1 MYRTPKMLRCLRLW
15 KRTPTRMGFEPT
27 RAEHNGLAVHRLN
40 HSATS
45 SCSTLSMPLRFSSSV
60 SNLRLK
66 MVDSQYYLPN
76 DIGVSALDC
85 TEAFRLLSNK
95 EKMYSHY
102 LSRAA
107 WYGGLAVLL
116 QTSPESAKIFVLLQK
131 IFRKQTPAQL
141 EQVATAAGL
150 SPEEYQAFLV
160 YAAGLY
166 ANMGNYK
173 SFGDTKFIPN
183 LPKDKL
189 KALVKASQAFQDQP
203 AEMEALW
210 DSCSCLLFSLEDRQ
224 KQLGLGD
231 KGITTYFSGNC
242 SLEDAELAQKFLDSK
257 KLSAYNTRLFKR
269 EKEGKACYEVRLASA
284 VQKDCAMEGE
294 CETNCGSFN
303 FEDKEFTVK
312 RGDYAPLME
321 KVSFYLQKAQAYAAN
336 ENQRKMLE
344 EYARSFTLGS
354 VDAHKEGSRYWI
366 KDKGPIVESYIG
378 FIESYRDPF
387 GSRGEFEGFIAVV
400 NKAMSERFAKLVSSA
415 EVLLPELPWPKE
427 FEKDTFLKPDFT
439 SLDVLTFAGSGI
451 PAGINIPNYDDIR
464 QSEGFKNVS
473 LGNVL
478 SVAYAT
484 QKEKLT
490 FLQEEDKDLFIK
502 WKGPSFEVQVGL
514 HELLG
519 HGSGKLFVQD
529 DEGKFNFDKS
539 KVTNPETGE
548 PVTSWYHGSETW
560 DSKFSTIASSY
571 EECRAEC
578 VGLYLCLIKKV
589 LSIFGNE
596 GQDAEDVVYINWLS
610 MVRAGLLG
618 LEFYTPESKSWRQ
631 AHMQARFVILRVLL
645 EAGEGLVGLEELTG
659 PDGKPDAQITLDRSK
674 IHTVGKDAIHRFLC
688 KLQVLKATADVEGGR
703 ALYDGYSTVSEGGPH
718 NFMRLRETVL
728 LRKEARKMF
737 VQANTNINGDSV
749 ELKEYEGSAAGLIC
763 SFTERFQDDAEKL
776 EADLLDLCKK
786 DFPCW
791 C

>member
-1 MYRTPKMLRCLRLW
+1 
-15 KRTPTRMGFEPT
+15 
-27 RAEHNGLAVHRLN
+27 
-40 HSATS
+40 
-45 SCSTLSMPLRFSSSV
+45 
-60 SNLRLK
+60 

-76 DIGVSALDC
+76 DIGISALDC
-85 TEAFRLLSNK
+85 REAFRLLSPQ
-95 EKMYSHY
+95 EKMYAHY

-107 WYGGLAVLL
+107 WYGGLVVLL
-116 QTSPESAKIFVLLQK
+116 QTSPESANIFVLLQR
-131 IFRKQTPAQL
+131 IFRKQTPDQL
-141 EQVATAAGL
+141 EQVAKAAGL
-150 SPEEYQAFLV
+150 SSEDYQAFLV
-160 YAAGLY
+160 YAAGVY

-189 KALVKASQAFQDQP
+189 EALVRASQAFQENP
-203 AEMEALW
+203 TEMEALW
-210 DSCSCLLFSLEDRQ
+210 GSSSCLIYSLEDRQ

-231 KGITTYFSGNC
+231 KGITSYFSGNC
-242 SLEDAELAQKFLDSK
+242 SLEDAELAQRFLDSR

-269 EKEGKACYEVRLASA
+269 ENGGKSCYEVRLASA
-284 VQKDCAMEGE
+284 VQKDCAVDGE
-294 CETNCGSFN
+294 AGSSCGSFT
-303 FEDKEFTVK
+303 FEDKEFIVK
-312 RGDYAPLME
+312 RGDYSPLME
-321 KVSFYLQKAQAYAAN
+321 KVCHYLQEAQAYAAN
-336 ENQRKMLE
+336 ENQKKMLE
-344 EYARSFTLGS
+344 EYRRSFEFGS
-354 VDAHKEGSRYWI
+354 IEAHKEGSRFWI

-387 GSRGEFEGFIAVV
+387 GSRGEFEGFVAVV

-415 EVLLPELPWPKE
+415 EVLLPELPWPQQ

-478 SVAYAT
+478 AVAYAT

-490 FLQEEDKDLFIK
+490 FLDEKDKDLFIK
-502 WKGPSFEVQVGL
+502 WKGLSFEVQVGL

-529 DEGKFNFDKS
+529 DRGKFNFDQS
-539 KVTNPETGE
+539 NVVNPETGE
-548 PVTSWYHGSETW
+548 KVSSWYRGSETW

-578 VGLYLCLIKKV
+578 VGLYLCLNKQV
-589 LSIFGNE
+589 LSIFGHE
-596 GQDAEDVVYINWLS
+596 AQEAEDAVYINWLS

-645 EAGEGLVGLEELTG
+645 EAGEGLVGLEEVEG
-659 PDGKPDAQITLDRSK
+659 QDGKPDARITLDRSK
-674 IHTVGKDAIHRFLC
+674 ISTVGKDAIHRFLC
-688 KLQVLKATADVEGGR
+688 KLQVFKSTADVEGGR
-703 ALYDGYSTVSEGGPH
+703 ALYEGYSAVSDTGAH
-718 NFMRLRETVL
+718 NFLRLRETVL

-737 VQANTNINGDSV
+737 VQANTRIGGNKLEFGDRHMNQIGGENV
-749 ELKEYEGSAAGLIC
+749 ELVEYESNAAGLIR
-763 SFTERFQDDAEKL
+763 SFTERFQDDAEQL
-776 EADLLDLCKK
+776 EDVLLDLNKADACY
-786 DFPCW
+786 W

>member
-1 MYRTPKMLRCLRLW
+1 MKAKP
-15 KRTPTRMGFEPT
+15 G
-27 RAEHNGLAVHRLN
+27 AN
-40 HSATS
+40 
-45 SCSTLSMPLRFSSSV
+45 
-60 SNLRLK
+60 SN

-76 DIGVSALDC
+76 EIGVAALDC
-85 TEAFRLLSNK
+85 TEAFRLLSPQ
-95 EKMYSHY
+95 EKMYAHY

-116 QTSPESAKIFVLLQK
+116 QTSPESANIFVLLQK
-131 IFRKQTPAQL
+131 IFRKQTPEQL
-141 EQVATAAGL
+141 EQVATSTGL
-150 SPEEYQAFLV
+150 SSEEYQVHYLFWKCLSHTNAHV
-160 YAAGLY
+160 TKRRS
-166 ANMGNYK
+166 K
-173 SFGDTKFIPN
+173 SFIFSDILGIFGVCSCR
-183 LPKDKL
+183 LHFR
-189 KALVKASQAFQDQP
+189 AFQDEP
-203 AEMEALW
+203 TEMEALW
-210 DSCSCLLFSLEDRQ
+210 DSCSCLLYSLEDRQ
-224 KQLGLGD
+224 KQLGLGK

-269 EKEGKACYEVRLASA
+269 DKEGKACYEVRLASA
-284 VQKDCAMEGE
+284 VQKGQNYLVITNKFIFTFEG
-294 CETNCGSFN
+294 
-303 FEDKEFTVK
+303 KEFTLK

-321 KVSFYLQKAQAYAAN
+321 KVSHYLQQAQAYAAN

-344 EYARSFTLGS
+344 EYSRSFTFGS

-387 GSRGEFEGFIAVV
+387 GSRGEFEGFVAVV

-415 EVLLPELPWPKE
+415 EVLLPELPWPRE

-478 SVAYAT
+478 AVAYAT

-490 FLQEEDKDLFIK
+490 FLEEEDKDLFIK

-529 DEGKFNFDKS
+529 DAGKFNFDQS

-548 PVTSWYHGSETW
+548 LVSSWYKGSETW

-578 VGLYLCLIKKV
+578 VGLYLCLNKEV
-589 LSIFGNE
+589 LSIFGHE
-596 GQDAEDVVYINWLS
+596 GQDAEDVVYVNWLS

-645 EAGEGLVGLEELTG
+645 EAGEGLVGLEEVTG
-659 PDGKPDAQITLDRSK
+659 EDGKADARITLDRSK
-674 IHTVGKDAIHRFLC
+674 IHTVGKSAIHRFLC

-703 ALYDGYSTVSEGGPH
+703 ALYDCYSTVDDSGAH
-718 NFMRLRETVL
+718 NFIRLRETVL
-728 LRKEARKMF
+728 LRKDARKMF
-737 VQANTNINGDSV
+737 VQANTRVSGDGV
-749 ELKEYEGSAAGLIC
+749 ELVEYEGSAAGLIR
-763 SFTERFQDDAEKL
+763 SFTERFQDDAEQL
-776 EADLLDLCKK
+776 EADLLKLCKR
-786 DFPCW
+786 DAPCF

>member
-1 MYRTPKMLRCLRLW
+1 
-15 KRTPTRMGFEPT
+15 
-27 RAEHNGLAVHRLN
+27 
-40 HSATS
+40 
-45 SCSTLSMPLRFSSSV
+45 
-60 SNLRLK
+60 

-76 DIGVSALDC
+76 DIGISALDC
-85 TEAFRLLSNK
+85 GEAFRLLSPQ
-95 EKMYSHY
+95 EKLYAHY

-116 QTSPESAKIFVLLQK
+116 QTSPESANIFVMLQR

-141 EQVATAAGL
+141 EQAATAAGL
-150 SPEEYQAFLV
+150 SSAEYQAFLV

-183 LPKDKL
+183 LPKEKL
-189 KALVKASQAFQDQP
+189 QALVKASQAFQDQP

-210 DSCSCLLFSLEDRQ
+210 NSCSGPLYSLEDKQ

-242 SLEDAELAQKFLDSK
+242 CLEDAELAQKFLDSK

-269 EKEGKACYEVRLASA
+269 DNGGKACYEVRLASA
-284 VQKDCAMEGE
+284 VQKGQ
-294 CETNCGSFN
+294 S
-303 FEDKEFTVK
+303 
-312 RGDYAPLME
+312 GD
-321 KVSFYLQKAQAYAAN
+321 VSQAYAAN

-344 EYARSFTLGS
+344 EYRRSFTLGS
-354 VDAHKEGSRYWI
+354 IDAHKEGSRYWI

-387 GSRGEFEGFIAVV
+387 GSRGEFEGFVAVV

-415 EVLLPELPWPKE
+415 EVLLPELPWPRE

-478 SVAYAT
+478 AVAYAT

-490 FLQEEDKDLFIK
+490 FLKEEDKDLFIK

-529 DEGKFNFDKS
+529 DSGKFNFDQT
-539 KVTNPETGE
+539 KVINPETKE
-548 PVTSWYHGSETW
+548 PVSSWYRGSETW

-578 VGLYLCLIKKV
+578 VGLYLCLKKEV
-589 LSIFGNE
+589 LSIFGHE
-596 GQDAEDVVYINWLS
+596 GQEAEEVVYINWLS

-645 EAGEGLVGLEELTG
+645 EAGEGLVGLEEVTG
-659 PDGKPDAQITLDRSK
+659 QDGKPDARITLDRSK
-674 IHTVGKDAIHRFLC
+674 IHTVGKNAIQRFLC
-688 KLQVLKATADVEGGR
+688 KLQVFKSTADVEGGR
-703 ALYDGYSTVSEGGPH
+703 ALYEGYSTVSDSGAH
-718 NFMRLRETVL
+718 NFLRLRETVL

-737 VQANTNINGDSV
+737 VQANTRVNGDSV
-749 ELKEYEGSAAGLIC
+749 ELVEYEGSAAGLIR
-763 SFTERFQDDAEKL
+763 SFTERFPDDAEQL
-776 EADLLDLCKK
+776 EADLLELNKRDA
-786 DFPCW
+786 PCW

>member
-1 MYRTPKMLRCLRLW
+1 MWRRVRLW
-15 KRTPTRMGFEPT
+15 KMLPTRMGFEPT

-45 SCSTLSMPLRFSSSV
+45 SCARHRRRLSSLSSV
-60 SNLRLK
+60 LNLRLK

-85 TEAFRLLSNK
+85 GEAFRLLSPQ
-95 EKMYSHY
+95 EKMYAHY

-116 QTSPESAKIFVLLQK
+116 QTSPESADIFVLLQR
-131 IFRKQTPAQL
+131 IFRKQTPSQL
-141 EQVATAAGL
+141 AQVATAAGL
-150 SPEEYQAFLV
+150 SSEEYQAFLV

-189 KALVKASQAFQDQP
+189 KALVWASQAFQEQS

-210 DSCSCLLFSLEDRQ
+210 DSCSCLLYSLEDRQ

-242 SLEDAELAQKFLDSK
+242 CLEDAELAQKFLDSK
-257 KLSAYNTRLFKR
+257 KLSAYNTRLFK
-269 EKEGKACYEVRLASA
+269 KDNGGKACYEVRLASA
-284 VQKDCAMEGE
+284 VQKDCAVDGE
-294 CETNCGSFN
+294 CETCCGSFN

-321 KVSFYLQKAQAYAAN
+321 KVCHNLQQAQAYAAN
-336 ENQRKMLE
+336 ENQRKMIE
-344 EYARSFTLGS
+344 EYRRSFNLGS
-354 VDAHKEGSRYWI
+354 VEAHKEGSRYWI

-387 GSRGEFEGFIAVV
+387 GSRGEFEGFVAVV

-415 EVLLPELPWPKE
+415 EVLLPELPWPRE

-478 SVAYAT
+478 AVAYAT

-490 FLQEEDKDLFIK
+490 FLEEGDKDLFIK

-529 DEGKFNFDKS
+529 DKGKFNFDQS
-539 KVTNPETGE
+539 KVINPETGE
-548 PVTSWYHGSETW
+548 KVSSWYRGSETW

-578 VGLYLCLIKKV
+578 VGLYLCLNKPV
-589 LSIFGNE
+589 LSIFGHE
-596 GQDAEDVVYINWLS
+596 DQDAEDVVYINWLS

-645 EAGEGLVGLEELTG
+645 EAGEGLVGLEEVTG
-659 PDGKPDAQITLDRSK
+659 QDGKPDARITLDRSK
-674 IHTVGKDAIHRFLC
+674 IHTVGKNAIHRFLC
-688 KLQVLKATADVEGGR
+688 KLQVFKSTADVEGGR
-703 ALYDGYSTVSEGGPH
+703 ALYDGYSTVSDSGAH
-718 NFMRLRETVL
+718 NFLRLRETVL

-737 VQANTNINGDSV
+737 VQANTRVSGDSV
-749 ELKEYEGSAAGLIC
+749 ELVEYEGSAAGLIC
-763 SFTERFQDDAEKL
+763 SFTERFQDDAEKVEANLL
-776 EADLLDLCKK
+776 ELSKRDTQ
-786 DFPCW
+786 CW

>member
-1 MYRTPKMLRCLRLW
+1 MSILSYPKPGPGCL
-15 KRTPTRMGFEPT
+15 
-27 RAEHNGLAVHRLN
+27 N
-40 HSATS
+40 
-45 SCSTLSMPLRFSSSV
+45 
-60 SNLRLK
+60 

-85 TEAFRLLSNK
+85 REAFRLLSPR

-116 QTSPESAKIFVLLQK
+116 QTSPESANIFVLLQK
-131 IFRKQTPAQL
+131 IFRKQPAAEL
-141 EQVATAAGL
+141 VPVAIAAGL
-150 SPEEYQAFLV
+150 TSEEYQAFLV

-173 SFGDTKFIPN
+173 SFGDTKFVPN

-189 KALVKASQAFQDQP
+189 KALVFASQAFTEQP
-203 AEMEALW
+203 SEMEALW
-210 DSCSCLLFSLEDRQ
+210 DSCSSALFSLEDKQ
-224 KQLGLGD
+224 KQLGLGS

-242 SLEDAELAQKFLDSK
+242 GLEDAELAQKFLDSQVSCW
-257 KLSAYNTRLFKR
+257 LPFQAH
-269 EKEGKACYEVRLASA
+269 AAS
-284 VQKDCAMEGE
+284 
-294 CETNCGSFN
+294 
-303 FEDKEFTVK
+303 
-312 RGDYAPLME
+312 
-321 KVSFYLQKAQAYAAN
+321 
-336 ENQRKMLE
+336 ENQKKMLE
-344 EYARSFTLGS
+344 GYRRSFTFGS
-354 VDAHKEGSRYWI
+354 IDAHKEGSRFWI

-387 GSRGEFEGFIAVV
+387 GSRGEFEGFVAVV

-415 EVLLPELPWPKE
+415 EVLLPELPWPRD

-478 SVAYAT
+478 AVAYAT

-490 FLQEEDKDLFIK
+490 FLEEEDKDAYIK

-529 DEGKFNFDKS
+529 DQGKFNFDQN
-539 KVTNPETGE
+539 TLINPETGE
-548 PVTSWYHGSETW
+548 KVTSWYRGNETW
-560 DSKFSTIASSY
+560 DSRFSTIASSY

-578 VGLYLCLIKKV
+578 VGLYLCLNKLA
-589 LSIFGNE
+589 LSIFGHE
-596 GQDAEDVVYINWLS
+596 DQDAEDVVYINWLN

-618 LEFYTPESKSWRQ
+618 LEFYTSESSSWRQ

-645 EAGEGLVGLEELTG
+645 EAGEGLVRLEEVAG
-659 PDGKPDAQITLDRSK
+659 ADGRPDARITLDRTK
-674 IHTVGKDAIHRFLC
+674 IRTVGKTAIQRFLC
-688 KLQVLKATADVEGGR
+688 KLQVLKATADVAGGR
-703 ALYDGYSTVSEGGPH
+703 ALYDGYSAVTDSGSH
-718 NFMRLRETVL
+718 NFLRLRDTVL
-728 LRKEARKMF
+728 LRKEDRKMF
-737 VQANTNINGDSV
+737 VQANTRVQGEAV
-749 ELKEYEGSAAGLIC
+749 ELVEYEGSVAGLIC
-763 SFTERFQDDAEKL
+763 SFTERFQEDAEQL
-776 EADLLDLCKK
+776 ENSHILLKAFLWSHV
-786 DFPCW
+786 PATQ
-791 C
+791 

>member
-1 MYRTPKMLRCLRLW
+1 ACNRIQYLININLLMIISLL
-15 KRTPTRMGFEPT
+15 
-27 RAEHNGLAVHRLN
+27 
-40 HSATS
+40 
-45 SCSTLSMPLRFSSSV
+45 
-60 SNLRLK
+60 NLRLK

-85 TEAFRLLSNK
+85 GEAFRLLSPQ
-95 EKMYSHY
+95 EKMYAHY

-116 QTSPESAKIFVLLQK
+116 QTSPESANIFVLLQK

-150 SPEEYQAFLV
+150 SAEEYQAFLV

-183 LPKDKL
+183 LPKEKL
-189 KALVKASQAFQDQP
+189 EALMKASQAFQEQP

-210 DSCSCLLFSLEDRQ
+210 DSCSCPLFSLEDKQ

-242 SLEDAELAQKFLDSK
+242 CLEDAELAQKFLDSK

-269 EKEGKACYEVRLASA
+269 DNGGKACYEVRLASA
-284 VQKDCAMEGE
+284 VQKGQND
-294 CETNCGSFN
+294 SFTQ
-303 FEDKEFTVK
+303 EPSYDVK
-312 RGDYAPLME
+312 PYCTRDRFGMKNL
-321 KVSFYLQKAQAYAAN
+321 AYAAN

-344 EYARSFTLGS
+344 EYRRSFTFGS

-387 GSRGEFEGFIAVV
+387 GSRGEFEGFVAVV
-400 NKAMSERFAKLVSSA
+400 NKAMSERFAKLVGSA
-415 EVLLPELPWPKE
+415 EVLLPELPWPRE

-478 SVAYAT
+478 AVAYAT

-490 FLQEEDKDLFIK
+490 FLEEEDKDLFIK
-502 WKGPSFEVQVGL
+502 WKGPSFEVLFL
-514 HELLG
+514 HL
-519 HGSGKLFVQD
+519 
-529 DEGKFNFDKS
+529 
-539 KVTNPETGE
+539 
-548 PVTSWYHGSETW
+548 ETW

-578 VGLYLCLIKKV
+578 VGLYLCLKNQV
-589 LSIFGNE
+589 IFGHD
-596 GQDAEDVVYINWLS
+596 GQDAEDVVYVNWLS

-645 EAGEGLVGLEELTG
+645 EAGEGLVGLEEVTG
-659 PDGKPDAQITLDRSK
+659 QDGKPDARITLDRSK
-674 IHTVGKDAIHRFLC
+674 IHTVGKNAIHRFLC
-688 KLQVLKATADVEGGR
+688 KLQVLKSTADVEGGR
-703 ALYDGYSTVSEGGPH
+703 ALYDGYSTVSDSGAH
-718 NFMRLRETVL
+718 NFLRLRETVL

-737 VQANTNINGDSV
+737 VQANTRVSGDSV
-749 ELKEYEGSAAGLIC
+749 ELVEYEGSAAGLIQ
-763 SFTERFQDDAEKL
+763 SFTERFQDEAEQL
-776 EADLLDLCKK
+776 EADLLEMNRRDA
-786 DFPCW
+786 PCW
-791 C
+791 CQSC

>member
-1 MYRTPKMLRCLRLW
+1 
-15 KRTPTRMGFEPT
+15 
-27 RAEHNGLAVHRLN
+27 
-40 HSATS
+40 
-45 SCSTLSMPLRFSSSV
+45 
-60 SNLRLK
+60 

-76 DIGVSALDC
+76 DIGVSVLDC
-85 TEAFRLLSNK
+85 SEAFRLLSPQ
-95 EKMYSHY
+95 EKLYAHY

-116 QTSPESAKIFVLLQK
+116 QTSPESANIFVLLQR
-131 IFRKQTPAQL
+131 IFRKQSPAQL

-150 SPEEYQAFLV
+150 SSEEYQAFLV

-183 LPKDKL
+183 LPQEKL
-189 KALVKASQAFQDQP
+189 KAVVWASQAFQEDP
-203 AEMEALW
+203 TEIEALW
-210 DSCSCLLFSLEDRQ
+210 NSCSHLLYSLGDKE

-242 SLEDAELAQKFLDSK
+242 CLEDAELAQKFLDSQ
-257 KLSAYNTRLFKR
+257 KLSAYNTRLFKSDSG
-269 EKEGKACYEVRLASA
+269 GKACYEVRLASA
-284 VQKDCAMEGE
+284 VQKDCAAEGE
-294 CETNCGSFN
+294 DKSRCGRFS
-303 FEDKEFTVK
+303 FEDKEFTVT

-321 KVSFYLQKAQAYAAN
+321 NVCHYLNQAKAYAAN
-336 ENQRKMLE
+336 DNQEKMIE
-344 EYARSFTLGS
+344 EYKRSFTLGS

-387 GSRGEFEGFIAVV
+387 GSRGEFEGFVAIV

-478 SVAYAT
+478 TVAYT
-484 QKEKLT
+484 TKKEKLT
-490 FLQEEDKDLFIK
+490 FLEEEDKDLFIK
-502 WKGPSFEVQVGL
+502 WKDSSFEVQVGL

-519 HGSGKLFVQD
+519 HGSGKLFIKD
-529 DEGKFNFDKS
+529 DKGKFNFDQN
-539 KVTNPETGE
+539 KVVNPETGE
-548 PVTSWYHGSETW
+548 KVSSWYESSETW
-560 DSKFSTIASSY
+560 DSKFSTIASTY

-578 VGLYLCLIKKV
+578 VGLYLCLNNQV
-589 LSIFGNE
+589 LSVFGHD
-596 GQDAEDVVYINWLS
+596 GQEAEEVVYVNWLS

-618 LEFYTPESKSWRQ
+618 LEFYTPENKSWRQ

-645 EAGEGLVGLEELTG
+645 DAGEGLVTLKEVTG
-659 PDGKPDAQITLDRSK
+659 QDGKPDARITLNRSK
-674 IHTVGKDAIHRFLC
+674 IRTVGKNAIHKFLC
-688 KLQVLKATADVEGGR
+688 KLQVFKSTADVEGGR
-703 ALYDGYSTVSEGGPH
+703 ALYDEHSTVSDSGAH
-718 NFMRLRETVL
+718 NFLRLRETVL
-728 LRKEARKMF
+728 LRKEERKLF
-737 VQANTNINGDSV
+737 VQANTKVTGDSV
-749 ELKEYEGSAAGLIC
+749 ELVEYEGSAAGLIC
-763 SFTERFQDDAEKL
+763 SFTERFQDDAEQL
-776 EADLLDLCKK
+776 ENNLLQLSKK
-786 DFPCW
+786 DAPCW

>member
-1 MYRTPKMLRCLRLW
+1 
-15 KRTPTRMGFEPT
+15 
-27 RAEHNGLAVHRLN
+27 
-40 HSATS
+40 
-45 SCSTLSMPLRFSSSV
+45 
-60 SNLRLK
+60 

-76 DIGVSALDC
+76 DIGISALDC
-85 TEAFRLLSNK
+85 GEAFRLLSPQ
-95 EKMYSHY
+95 EKMYAHY
-102 LSRAA
+102 LSRAS

-116 QTSPESAKIFVLLQK
+116 QTSPESGNIFVLLQK

-141 EQVATAAGL
+141 EQVATAVGL
-150 SPEEYQAFLV
+150 SSEEYQAFLV

-210 DSCSCLLFSLEDRQ
+210 DSCSCLLYSLEDRQ

-242 SLEDAELAQKFLDSK
+242 CLEDAELAQRFLDSK
-257 KLSAYNTRLFKR
+257 KLAAYNTRLFKR
-269 EKEGKACYEVRLASA
+269 NNGGKDCYEVRLASA
-284 VQKDCAMEGE
+284 VQKDCAVEGE
-294 CETNCGSFN
+294 CESCCGTFN

-312 RGDYAPLME
+312 RGDYAPVME
-321 KVSFYLQKAQAYAAN
+321 KVCHYLQQAEAYAAN
-336 ENQRKMLE
+336 DNQKKMLE
-344 EYARSFTLGS
+344 EYRRSFTFGS
-354 VDAHKEGSRYWI
+354 VEAHKEGSRYWI

-387 GSRGEFEGFIAVV
+387 GSRGEFEGFVAVV

-415 EVLLPELPWPKE
+415 EVLLPELPWPRE

-451 PAGINIPNYDDIR
+451 PAGINIPNLLHSTTTIVCLCTDDDIR

-478 SVAYAT
+478 AVAYAT

-490 FLQEEDKDLFIK
+490 FLEEEDKDD
-502 WKGPSFEVQVGL
+502 Q
-514 HELLG
+514 
-519 HGSGKLFVQD
+519 
-529 DEGKFNFDKS
+529 GKFNFDQN
-539 KVTNPETGE
+539 KVINPETGE
-548 PVTSWYHGSETW
+548 LVSSWYRGSETW

-578 VGLYLCLIKKV
+578 VGLYLCLKKEV

-596 GQDAEDVVYINWLS
+596 GQDAEDVVYVNWLS

-645 EAGEGLVGLEELTG
+645 EAGDGLVGLEEVMG
-659 PDGKPDAQITLDRSK
+659 QDGKPDARITIDRSK
-674 IHTVGKDAIHRFLC
+674 IHTVGKNAIHRFLC

-703 ALYDGYSTVSEGGPH
+703 ALYDGYSTVSDSGTH
-718 NFMRLRETVL
+718 NFLRLRETVL

-737 VQANTNINGDSV
+737 VQANTRVNGDSV
-749 ELKEYEGSAAGLIC
+749 DLVEYEGSAAGLIR
-763 SFTERFQDDAEKL
+763 SFTERFQDDSEQL
-776 EADLLDLCKK
+776 EANILELSKMDAH
-786 DFPCW
+786 CW

>member
-1 MYRTPKMLRCLRLW
+1 MHPSLLCPL
-15 KRTPTRMGFEPT
+15 P
-27 RAEHNGLAVHRLN
+27 
-40 HSATS
+40 S
-45 SCSTLSMPLRFSSSV
+45 SFPSF
-60 SNLRLK
+60 

-76 DIGVSALDC
+76 DIGIAALDC
-85 TEAFRLLSNK
+85 CEAFRLLSPR
-95 EKMYSHY
+95 ERMYAHH

-116 QTSPESAKIFVLLQK
+116 QTSPESANIFVLLQR

-141 EQVATAAGL
+141 EQVATAVGL
-150 SPEEYQAFLV
+150 SSEEYLAFLV

-189 KALVKASQAFQDQP
+189 KALVWASQAFQDQP
-203 AEMEALW
+203 GEMEALW
-210 DSCSCLLFSLEDRQ
+210 NSCSCPLYSLEDRQ

-242 SLEDAELAQKFLDSK
+242 GLEDAELAQKFLDSQN
-257 KLSAYNTRLFKR
+257 LSAYNTRLFKR
-269 EKEGKACYEVRLASA
+269 ENGGKACYEVRLASA
-284 VQKDCAMEGE
+284 VQKGQSQRVPC
-294 CETNCGSFN
+294 CLFLTVQLSVVLSLK
-303 FEDKEFTVK
+303 KEFTVK

-321 KVSFYLQKAQAYAAN
+321 KVSYYVQQAQAHAAN
-336 ENQRKMLE
+336 DNQKKMLE
-344 EYARSFTLGS
+344 EYRRSFTFGS
-354 VDAHKEGSRYWI
+354 IEAHKEGSRYWI

-387 GSRGEFEGFIAVV
+387 GSRGEFEGFVAVV

-415 EVLLPELPWPKE
+415 EILLPELPWPRD
-427 FEKDTFLKPDFT
+427 FEKDIFLKPDFT

-478 SVAYAT
+478 AVAYAT
-484 QKEKLT
+484 QKDKLT
-490 FLQEEDKDLFIK
+490 FLEEEDKDVYIK

-529 DEGKFNFDKS
+529 DKGKFNFDQS
-539 KVTNPETGE
+539 KVINPETGE
-548 PVTSWYHGSETW
+548 QVSSWYRGSETW

-578 VGLYLCLIKKV
+578 VGLYLCLNQQV
-589 LSIFGNE
+589 LSIFGHE
-596 GQDAEDVVYINWLS
+596 GQDAEDVVYINWLN

-645 EAGEGLVGLEELTG
+645 EAGEGLVGLEEMTG
-659 PDGKPDAQITLDRSK
+659 QDGRPDARITLDRSK
-674 IHTVGKDAIHRFLC
+674 IHTVGKNAIHRFLC
-688 KLQVLKATADVEGGR
+688 KLQVFKSTADVEGGR
-703 ALYDGYSTVSEGGPH
+703 ALYDSYSAVSDGGSH
-718 NFMRLRETVL
+718 NFLRLRETVL

-737 VQANTNINGDSV
+737 VQANTRINGDSV
-749 ELKEYEGSAAGLIC
+749 ELVEYEGSAAGLIR
-763 SFTERFQDDAEKL
+763 SFIERFQEDAEQL
-776 EADLLDLCKK
+776 EADLLELNKRDA
-786 DFPCW
+786 PCW
-791 C
+791 CC

>member
-1 MYRTPKMLRCLRLW
+1 MKVFW
-15 KRTPTRMGFEPT
+15 IG
-27 RAEHNGLAVHRLN
+27 
-40 HSATS
+40 
-45 SCSTLSMPLRFSSSV
+45 
-60 SNLRLK
+60 

-76 DIGVSALDC
+76 DIGVSALHC
-85 TEAFRLLSNK
+85 GEAFHLLSPQ
-95 EKMYSHY
+95 EKMYAHY

-107 WYGGLAVLL
+107 WYGGLVVLL
-116 QTSPESAKIFVLLQK
+116 QTSPESADIFVLLQR

-150 SPEEYQAFLV
+150 SSEEYQAFLV

-189 KALVKASQAFQDQP
+189 KALVRASQAFQDQP

-210 DSCSCLLFSLEDRQ
+210 DSCSCLLYSLENKQ

-242 SLEDAELAQKFLDSK
+242 CLEDAELTQKFLDSK
-257 KLSAYNTRLFKR
+257 KLSAYNTRLFKKDSG
-269 EKEGKACYEVRLASA
+269 EKACYEVRLASA
-284 VQKDCAMEGE
+284 VQKGQNCS
-294 CETNCGSFN
+294 ET
-303 FEDKEFTVK
+303 
-312 RGDYAPLME
+312 
-321 KVSFYLQKAQAYAAN
+321 YAAN
-336 ENQRKMLE
+336 DNQRKMLE
-344 EYARSFTLGS
+344 EYRRSFTFGS

-387 GSRGEFEGFIAVV
+387 GSRGEFEGFVAVV
-400 NKAMSERFAKLVSSA
+400 NKAMSERFARLVSSA

-478 SVAYAT
+478 AVAYAT

-490 FLQEEDKDLFIK
+490 FLEEEDKDLFIK
-502 WKGPSFEVQVGL
+502 WKGPSFEVQ
-514 HELLG
+514 
-519 HGSGKLFVQD
+519 D
-529 DEGKFNFDKS
+529 DNGKFNFDQS
-539 KVTNPETGE
+539 KMMNPETGE
-548 PVTSWYHGSETW
+548 VVSSWYRGSETW
-560 DSKFSTIASSY
+560 DSKFTTIASSY

-578 VGLYLCLIKKV
+578 VGLYLCLNKQV
-589 LSIFGNE
+589 LSIFGHE
-596 GQDAEDVVYINWLS
+596 DKDAEDVVYINWLS

-645 EAGEGLVGLEELTG
+645 EAGEGLVGLKEVTG
-659 PDGKPDAQITLDRSK
+659 QDGKPDARITLDRSK
-674 IHTVGKDAIHRFLC
+674 IHTVGKNAIHRFLR
-688 KLQVLKATADVEGGR
+688 KLQVFKSTADVEGGR
-703 ALYDGYSTVSEGGPH
+703 ALYDNYSTVDNGGAH
-718 NFMRLRETVL
+718 DFLRLRETVL
-728 LRKEARKMF
+728 LRKEDRKMF
-737 VQANTNINGDSV
+737 VQANTRVSGDSV
-749 ELKEYEGSAAGLIC
+749 ELVEYEGSAAGLIQ
-763 SFTERFQDDAEKL
+763 SFTERFQDDAEQL
-776 EADLLDLCKK
+776 EADLLALRKRDA
-786 DFPCW
+786 PCW

>member
-1 MYRTPKMLRCLRLW
+1 
-15 KRTPTRMGFEPT
+15 
-27 RAEHNGLAVHRLN
+27 
-40 HSATS
+40 
-45 SCSTLSMPLRFSSSV
+45 
-60 SNLRLK
+60 

-76 DIGVSALDC
+76 DIGVSALHC
-85 TEAFRLLSNK
+85 GEAFHLLSPQ
-95 EKMYSHY
+95 EKMYAHY

-107 WYGGLAVLL
+107 WYGGLVVLL
-116 QTSPESAKIFVLLQK
+116 QTSPESADIFVLLQR

-150 SPEEYQAFLV
+150 SSEEYQAFLV

-189 KALVKASQAFQDQP
+189 KALVRASQAFQDQP

-210 DSCSCLLFSLEDRQ
+210 DSCSCLLYSLENKQ

-242 SLEDAELAQKFLDSK
+242 CLEDAELTQKFLDSK
-257 KLSAYNTRLFKR
+257 KLSAYNTRLFKKDSG
-269 EKEGKACYEVRLASA
+269 EKACYEVRLASA
-284 VQKDCAMEGE
+284 VQKVEGE
-294 CETNCGSFN
+294 CESCCGSFN

-312 RGDYAPLME
+312 RGDYGPLME
-321 KVSFYLQKAQAYAAN
+321 KVCSYLQQAQTYAAN
-336 ENQRKMLE
+336 DNQRKMLE
-344 EYARSFTLGS
+344 EYRRSFTFGS

-387 GSRGEFEGFIAVV
+387 GSRGEFEGFVAVV
-400 NKAMSERFAKLVSSA
+400 NKAMSERFARLVSSA

-478 SVAYAT
+478 AVAYAT

-490 FLQEEDKDLFIK
+490 FLEEEDKDLFIK

-529 DEGKFNFDKS
+529 DNGKFNFDQS
-539 KVTNPETGE
+539 KMMNPETGE
-548 PVTSWYHGSETW
+548 VVSSWYRGSETW
-560 DSKFSTIASSY
+560 DSKFTTIASSY

-578 VGLYLCLIKKV
+578 VGLYLCLNKQV
-589 LSIFGNE
+589 LSIFGHE
-596 GQDAEDVVYINWLS
+596 DKDAEDVVYINWLS

-645 EAGEGLVGLEELTG
+645 EAGEGLVGLKEVTG
-659 PDGKPDAQITLDRSK
+659 QDGKPDARITLDRSK
-674 IHTVGKDAIHRFLC
+674 IHTVGKNAIHRFLR
-688 KLQVLKATADVEGGR
+688 KLQVFKSTADVEGGR
-703 ALYDGYSTVSEGGPH
+703 ALYDNYSTVDNGGAH
-718 NFMRLRETVL
+718 DFLRLRETVL
-728 LRKEARKMF
+728 LRKEDRKMF
-737 VQANTNINGDSV
+737 VQANTRVSGDSV
-749 ELKEYEGSAAGLIC
+749 ELVEYEGSAAGLIQ
-763 SFTERFQDDAEKL
+763 SFTERFQDDAEQL
-776 EADLLDLCKK
+776 EADLLALRKR
-786 DFPCW
+786 DFLFDQTQMS
-791 C
+791 

>member
-1 MYRTPKMLRCLRLW
+1 
-15 KRTPTRMGFEPT
+15 
-27 RAEHNGLAVHRLN
+27 
-40 HSATS
+40 
-45 SCSTLSMPLRFSSSV
+45 
-60 SNLRLK
+60 

-85 TEAFRLLSNK
+85 GEAFRLLSPQ
-95 EKMYSHY
+95 EKMYAHY

-116 QTSPESAKIFVLLQK
+116 QTSPESANIFVLLQR
-131 IFRKQTPAQL
+131 IFRKQTPSQL
-141 EQVATAAGL
+141 AQVATAAGL
-150 SPEEYQAFLV
+150 SSEDYQAFLV

-183 LPKDKL
+183 LPKADVWL
-189 KALVKASQAFQDQP
+189 P
-203 AEMEALW
+203 ET
-210 DSCSCLLFSLEDRQ
+210 LLCP
-224 KQLGLGD
+224 LGR
-231 KGITTYFSGNC
+231 NC
-242 SLEDAELAQKFLDSK
+242 CLEDAELAQKFLDSK

-269 EKEGKACYEVRLASA
+269 DDGGKACYEVRLASA
-284 VQKDCAMEGE
+284 VQKVDGE
-294 CETNCGSFN
+294 CESCCGSFS

-321 KVSFYLQKAQAYAAN
+321 KVCHYLQQAQAYAAN

-344 EYARSFTLGS
+344 EYRRSFTLGS
-354 VDAHKEGSRYWI
+354 VEAHKEGSRYWI

-387 GSRGEFEGFIAVV
+387 GSRGEFEGFVAVV

-415 EVLLPELPWPKE
+415 EVLLPELPWPRE

-478 SVAYAT
+478 AVAYAT

-490 FLQEEDKDLFIK
+490 FLEEDDKDLFIK

-529 DEGKFNFDKS
+529 DKGKFNFDQS
-539 KVTNPETGE
+539 KVINPETGE
-548 PVTSWYHGSETW
+548 PVSSWYRGSETW
-560 DSKFSTIASSY
+560 DSKFSTIASTY

-578 VGLYLCLIKKV
+578 VGLYLCLNKQV
-589 LSIFGNE
+589 LSIFGHE
-596 GQDAEDVVYINWLS
+596 GQDAEDVVYVNWLS

-645 EAGEGLVGLEELTG
+645 EAGEGLVGLEEVTG
-659 PDGKPDAQITLDRSK
+659 KDGMPDARITLDRSK
-674 IHTVGKDAIHRFLC
+674 IHTVGKNAIHRFLC
-688 KLQVLKATADVEGGR
+688 KLQVFKSTADVDGGR
-703 ALYDGYSTVSEGGPH
+703 ALYDGYSTVSDSGAY
-718 NFMRLRETVL
+718 NFLRLRETVL
-728 LRKEARKMF
+728 LRKEVRKMF
-737 VQANTNINGDSV
+737 VQANTRVSGDSV
-749 ELKEYEGSAAGLIC
+749 ELVEYEGTVAGLIS
-763 SFTERFQDDAEKL
+763 SFTERFQDDAEQL
-776 EADLLDLCKK
+776 EADLLELSKRDA
-786 DFPCW
+786 PCW

>member
-1 MYRTPKMLRCLRLW
+1 MVWLRVCNFINITVRRTRTTRLHSGVWSAFQRQNLRCI
-15 KRTPTRMGFEPT
+15 
-27 RAEHNGLAVHRLN
+27 
-40 HSATS
+40 
-45 SCSTLSMPLRFSSSV
+45 
-60 SNLRLK
+60 

-76 DIGVSALDC
+76 DIGISPLDC
-85 TEAFRLLSNK
+85 AEAFRQLTPK
-95 EKMYSHY
+95 EQLYAHY

-107 WYGGLAVLL
+107 WYGGLVVLQ
-116 QTSPESAKIFVLLQK
+116 QTSPESASIYVLLQK
-131 IFRKQTPAQL
+131 LFRRQPPAQL
-141 EQVATAAGL
+141 EGVATAAGL

-183 LPKDKL
+183 LPKEKV
-189 KALVKASQAFQDQP
+189 KALVWQSQAFQENRT
-203 AEMEALW
+203 EMEALW
-210 DSCSCLLFSLEDRQ
+210 NSCAHLMYSLEDKQ

-242 SLEDAELAQKFLDSK
+242 CLEDAELAQKFLDSK
-257 KLSAYNTRLFKR
+257 NLSAYNTRLFK
-269 EKEGKACYEVRLASA
+269 EGAAEGKRCYQVRLASA
-284 VQKDCAMEGE
+284 EKKDSPVDGEGE
-294 CETNCGSFN
+294 TRCGRY
-303 FEDKEFTVK
+303 EFGDAVFVVQ
-312 RGDYAPLME
+312 RGDYAPLMK
-321 KVSFYLQKAQAYAAN
+321 KVSDNLEKARAHAAN
-336 ENQRKMLE
+336 DSQKRMLE
-344 EYARSFTLGS
+344 EYARSFTYGS

-387 GSRGEFEGFIAVV
+387 GSRGEFEGFVAVV
-400 NKAMSERFAKLVSSA
+400 NKGMSARFASLVSSA
-415 EVLLPELPWPKE
+415 EVLLPELPWPPA
-427 FEKDTFLKPDFT
+427 FEKDIFLRPDFT

-464 QSEGFKNVS
+464 QTEGFKNVS

-478 SVAYAT
+478 AVAYAT
-484 QKEKLT
+484 QKDKLT
-490 FLQEEDKDLFIK
+490 FLEENDKDLYIK

-529 DEGKFNFDKS
+529 EKGNFNFERES
-539 KVTNPETGE
+539 VRNPETGE
-548 PVTSWYHGSETW
+548 LISTWYKGSETW

-578 VGLYLCLIKKV
+578 VGLYLCLIQEV
-589 LSIFGNE
+589 LSIFGHE
-596 GQDAEDVVYINWLS
+596 GTDAEEVVYVNWLT

-618 LEFYTPESKSWRQ
+618 LEFYTPKSKSWRQ

-645 EAGEGLVGLEELTG
+645 EAGEGLVTLQETTG
-659 PDGKPDAQITLDRSK
+659 ADGQPDALITLDRSK
-674 IHTVGKDAIHRFLC
+674 IHTVGKDAIKRFLC
-688 KLQVLKATADVEGGR
+688 KLQVHKSTADVEGGR
-703 ALYDGYSTVSEGGPH
+703 ALYEGYSEVTSTGSH
-718 NFMRLRETVL
+718 DFLRLRETVL

-737 VQANTNINGDSV
+737 VQANTRVKGESV
-749 ELKEYEGSAAGLIC
+749 ELVEYEGSAGGLIS
-763 SFTERFQDDAEKL
+763 SFTERFPEDAEEVEAQLL
-776 EADLLDLCKK
+776 ELSKRDA
-786 DFPCW
+786 PCW

>member
-1 MYRTPKMLRCLRLW
+1 
-15 KRTPTRMGFEPT
+15 
-27 RAEHNGLAVHRLN
+27 
-40 HSATS
+40 
-45 SCSTLSMPLRFSSSV
+45 
-60 SNLRLK
+60 

-85 TEAFRLLSNK
+85 GEAFRLLSPQ
-95 EKMYSHY
+95 EKMYAHY

-116 QTSPESAKIFVLLQK
+116 QTSPESANIFVLLQK

-150 SPEEYQAFLV
+150 SAEEYQAFLV

-183 LPKDKL
+183 LPKEKL
-189 KALVKASQAFQDQP
+189 EALMKASQAFQEQP

-210 DSCSCLLFSLEDRQ
+210 DSCSCPLFSLEDKQ

-242 SLEDAELAQKFLDSK
+242 CLEDAELAQKFLDSK

-269 EKEGKACYEVRLASA
+269 DNGGKACYEVRLASA
-284 VQKDCAMEGE
+284 VQKGQND
-294 CETNCGSFN
+294 SFTQ
-303 FEDKEFTVK
+303 EPSYDVK
-312 RGDYAPLME
+312 PYCTRDRFGMKNL
-321 KVSFYLQKAQAYAAN
+321 AYAAN

-344 EYARSFTLGS
+344 EYRRSFTFGS

-387 GSRGEFEGFIAVV
+387 GSRGEFEGFVAVV
-400 NKAMSERFAKLVSSA
+400 NKAMSERFAKLVGSA
-415 EVLLPELPWPKE
+415 EVLLPELPWPRE

-478 SVAYAT
+478 AVAYAT

-490 FLQEEDKDLFIK
+490 FLEEEDKDLFIK

-529 DEGKFNFDKS
+529 DKGKFNFDKS

-548 PVTSWYHGSETW
+548 PVSLFLHLETW

-578 VGLYLCLIKKV
+578 VGLYLCLKNQV
-589 LSIFGNE
+589 IFGHD
-596 GQDAEDVVYINWLS
+596 GQDAEDVVYVNWLS

-645 EAGEGLVGLEELTG
+645 EAGEGLVGLEEVTG
-659 PDGKPDAQITLDRSK
+659 QDGKPDARITLDRSK
-674 IHTVGKDAIHRFLC
+674 IHTVGKNAIHRFLC
-688 KLQVLKATADVEGGR
+688 KLQVLKSTADVEGGR
-703 ALYDGYSTVSEGGPH
+703 ALYDGYSTVSDSGAH
-718 NFMRLRETVL
+718 NFLRLRETVL

-737 VQANTNINGDSV
+737 VQANTRVSGDSV
-749 ELKEYEGSAAGLIC
+749 ELVEYEGSAAGLIQ
-763 SFTERFQDDAEKL
+763 SFTERFQDEAEQL
-776 EADLLDLCKK
+776 EADLLEMNRRDA
-786 DFPCW
+786 PCW
-791 C
+791 CQSC

>member
-1 MYRTPKMLRCLRLW
+1 
-15 KRTPTRMGFEPT
+15 
-27 RAEHNGLAVHRLN
+27 
-40 HSATS
+40 
-45 SCSTLSMPLRFSSSV
+45 
-60 SNLRLK
+60 

-76 DIGVSALDC
+76 DIGISALDC
-85 TEAFRLLSNK
+85 GEAFKLLSPK
-95 EKMYSHY
+95 EKLYAHY

-107 WYGGLAVLL
+107 WYGGLVVLL
-116 QTSPESAKIFVLLQK
+116 QTSPESANIYVLLQRM
-131 IFRKQTPAQL
+131 FRKQPPAQL
-141 EQVATAAGL
+141 ESVATAAGL

-183 LPKDKL
+183 LPKNKF
-189 KALVKASQAFQDQP
+189 KALVWHSQAFKESP
-203 AEMEALW
+203 GEMEQLW
-210 DSCSCLLFSLEDRQ
+210 NSCSELIYSLENRQ
-224 KQLGLGD
+224 KQLGLGE

-242 SLEDAELAQKFLDSK
+242 CLDDAELAQKFLDSK
-257 KLSAYNTRLFKR
+257 NLSAYNTRLFK
-269 EKEGKACYEVRLASA
+269 KDAEGKHCYEVRLASA
-284 VQKDCAMEGE
+284 VKKECAVDGEGE
-294 CETNCGSFN
+294 TCCGKYE
-303 FEDKEFTVK
+303 FEDSMFIVK

-321 KVSFYLQKAQAYAAN
+321 RVCQNLEKAKTYAAN
-336 ENQRKMLE
+336 ENQKHMLE
-344 EYARSFTLGS
+344 EYIRSFTFGS
-354 VDAHKEGSRYWI
+354 VDAHKEGSRFWI

-387 GSRGEFEGFIAVV
+387 GSRGEFEGFVAVV
-400 NKAMSERFAKLVSSA
+400 NKAMSARFAQLVSSA
-415 EVLLPELPWPKE
+415 EILLPELPWPTA
-427 FEKDTFLKPDFT
+427 FEKDRFLKPDFT

-464 QSEGFKNVS
+464 QTEGFKNVS

-478 SVAYAT
+478 AVAYAT

-490 FLQEEDKDLFIK
+490 FLEESDKDVYIK

-529 DEGKFNFDKS
+529 EKGNLNFDQQS
-539 KVTNPETGE
+539 VRNPETGE
-548 PVTSWYHGSETW
+548 LITSWYKGSETW

-578 VGLYLCLIKKV
+578 VGLYLCLNKQV
-589 LSIFGNE
+589 LSIFGHE
-596 GQDAEDVVYINWLS
+596 GEEAEEVVYINWLN

-645 EAGEGLVGLEELTG
+645 EVGEGFVTLKERTGADGL
-659 PDGKPDAQITLDRSK
+659 PDAVITLDRSK
-674 IHTVGKDAIHRFLC
+674 IHTVGKNAIQKFLC
-688 KLQVLKATADVEGGR
+688 KLQVCKATADVQGGR
-703 ALYDGYSTVSEGGPH
+703 ALYEGYSAVTDDGAH
-718 NFMRLRETVL
+718 NFLRLREIVL

-737 VQANTNINGDSV
+737 VQANTRLQGDAV
-749 ELKEYEGSAAGLIC
+749 ELVEYEGSAAGLIL
-763 SFTERFQDDAEKL
+763 SFIDRFTDDAEEVEAHLL
-776 EADLLDLCKK
+776 ELSSRDS
-786 DFPCW
+786 PCW

>member
-1 MYRTPKMLRCLRLW
+1 
-15 KRTPTRMGFEPT
+15 
-27 RAEHNGLAVHRLN
+27 
-40 HSATS
+40 
-45 SCSTLSMPLRFSSSV
+45 
-60 SNLRLK
+60 

-76 DIGVSALDC
+76 DIGISALDC
-85 TEAFRLLSNK
+85 REAFRLLSPQ
-95 EKMYSHY
+95 EKMYAHY

-107 WYGGLAVLL
+107 WYGGLVVLL
-116 QTSPESAKIFVLLQK
+116 QTSPESANIFVLLQR
-131 IFRKQTPAQL
+131 IFRKQTPDQL
-141 EQVATAAGL
+141 EQVAKAAGV
-150 SPEEYQAFLV
+150 SSEDYQAFLV
-160 YAAGLY
+160 YAAGVY

-189 KALVKASQAFQDQP
+189 EALVRASQAFQENP
-203 AEMEALW
+203 TEMEALW
-210 DSCSCLLFSLEDRQ
+210 GSSSCLIYSLEDRQ

-242 SLEDAELAQKFLDSK
+242 CLEDAELAQRFLDSR

-269 EKEGKACYEVRLASA
+269 ENGGKPCYEVRLASA
-284 VQKDCAMEGE
+284 VQKDCAVDGE
-294 CETNCGSFN
+294 AGSSCGSFT
-303 FEDKEFTVK
+303 FEDKEFIVK
-312 RGDYAPLME
+312 RGDYSPLME
-321 KVSFYLQKAQAYAAN
+321 KVCHYLQEAQAYAAN
-336 ENQRKMLE
+336 DNQKKMLE
-344 EYARSFTLGS
+344 EYRRSFEFGS
-354 VDAHKEGSRYWI
+354 IEAHKEGSRFWI

-387 GSRGEFEGFIAVV
+387 GSRGEFEGFVAVV
-400 NKAMSERFAKLVSSA
+400 NKAMSERFARLVSSA
-415 EVLLPELPWPKE
+415 EVLLPELPWPQQ

-478 SVAYAT
+478 AVAYAT

-490 FLQEEDKDLFIK
+490 FLEEKDKDLFIK

-529 DEGKFNFDKS
+529 DRGKFNFDQS
-539 KVTNPETGE
+539 NVVNPETGE
-548 PVTSWYHGSETW
+548 KVSSWYRGSETW

-578 VGLYLCLIKKV
+578 VGLYLCLNKQV
-589 LSIFGNE
+589 LSIFGHE
-596 GQDAEDVVYINWLS
+596 AQEAEDVVYINWLS

-645 EAGEGLVGLEELTG
+645 EAGEGLVGLEEVEG
-659 PDGKPDAQITLDRSK
+659 QDGKPDARITLDRSK
-674 IHTVGKDAIHRFLC
+674 ISTVGKDAIHRFLC
-688 KLQVLKATADVEGGR
+688 KLQVFKSTADVEGGR
-703 ALYDGYSTVSEGGPH
+703 ALYEGYSTVGDTGAH
-718 NFMRLRETVL
+718 NFLRLRETVL

-737 VQANTNINGDSV
+737 VQANTRISGNKLEFGDRHMNQTGGENV
-749 ELKEYEGSAAGLIC
+749 ELVEYESSAAGLIR
-763 SFTERFQDDAEKL
+763 SFTERFQDDAEQL
-776 EADLLDLCKK
+776 EAVLLDLNKTDACY
-786 DFPCW
+786 W

>member
-1 MYRTPKMLRCLRLW
+1 MRIIYSLKT
-15 KRTPTRMGFEPT
+15 
-27 RAEHNGLAVHRLN
+27 
-40 HSATS
+40 
-45 SCSTLSMPLRFSSSV
+45 
-60 SNLRLK
+60 K

-76 DIGVSALDC
+76 DIGISALDC
-85 TEAFRLLSNK
+85 REAFRLLSPQ
-95 EKMYSHY
+95 EKMYAHY

-107 WYGGLAVLL
+107 WCGGLVVLL
-116 QTSPESAKIFVLLQK
+116 QTSPESANIFVLLQR
-131 IFRKQTPAQL
+131 IFRKQTPEQL
-141 EQVATAAGL
+141 EQVAKAAGL
-150 SPEEYQAFLV
+150 SSEEYQAFLV

-173 SFGDTKFIPN
+173 SFGDTKFVPN

-189 KALVKASQAFQDQP
+189 EALVRGSQAFQEDP
-203 AEMEALW
+203 TEMEALW
-210 DSCSCLLFSLEDRQ
+210 GSSSCLIYSLEDRQ

-242 SLEDAELAQKFLDSK
+242 CLEDAELAQRFLDSK

-269 EKEGKACYEVRLASA
+269 DNGGKPSYEVRLASA
-284 VQKDCAMEGE
+284 VQKDCAVDGE
-294 CETNCGSFN
+294 RESSCGSFS
-303 FEDKEFTVK
+303 FEDKEFIVK
-312 RGDYAPLME
+312 RGDYSPLME
-321 KVSFYLQKAQAYAAN
+321 KVCLYLQEAQAYAAN
-336 ENQRKMLE
+336 ENQKKMLE
-344 EYARSFTLGS
+344 EYRRSFEFGS
-354 VDAHKEGSRYWI
+354 IEAHKEGSRFWI

-387 GSRGEFEGFIAVV
+387 GSRGEFEGFVAVV

-415 EVLLPELPWPKE
+415 EVLLPELPWPQQ

-478 SVAYAT
+478 AVAYAT

-490 FLQEEDKDLFIK
+490 FLDEKDKDLFIK

-529 DEGKFNFDKS
+529 DCGKFNFDQS
-539 KVTNPETGE
+539 NVINPETGE
-548 PVTSWYHGSETW
+548 KVSSWYRGSETW

-578 VGLYLCLIKKV
+578 VGLYLCLNKQV
-589 LSIFGNE
+589 LSIFGHE
-596 GQDAEDVVYINWLS
+596 AQDAEDVVYINWLS

-645 EAGEGLVGLEELTG
+645 EAGEGLVSLEEVTG
-659 PDGKPDAQITLDRSK
+659 QDGKPDARINLDRSK
-674 IHTVGKDAIHRFLC
+674 ISTVGKDAIHRFLC
-688 KLQVLKATADVEGGR
+688 KLQVFKSTADVEGGR
-703 ALYDGYSTVSEGGPH
+703 ALYEGYSTVSDTGVH
-718 NFMRLRETVL
+718 NFLRLRETVL

-737 VQANTNINGDSV
+737 VQANTRISGENV
-749 ELKEYEGSAAGLIC
+749 ELVEYEGSAAGLIR
-763 SFTERFQDDAEKL
+763 SFTERFQEDAEHL
-776 EADLLDLCKK
+776 EATLLDLNKK
-786 DFPCW
+786 DGSFW

>member
-1 MYRTPKMLRCLRLW
+1 
-15 KRTPTRMGFEPT
+15 
-27 RAEHNGLAVHRLN
+27 
-40 HSATS
+40 
-45 SCSTLSMPLRFSSSV
+45 
-60 SNLRLK
+60 

-76 DIGVSALDC
+76 DVGVSALDC
-85 TEAFRLLSNK
+85 AEAFRLLSPQ
-95 EKMYSHY
+95 EKMYAHY
-102 LSRAA
+102 MSRAA

-116 QTSPESAKIFVLLQK
+116 QTSPESADIFVLLQR

-141 EQVATAAGL
+141 EPVATAAGL

-189 KALVKASQAFQDQP
+189 EALVKASQAFQEQP
-203 AEMEALW
+203 SEMEALW
-210 DSCSCLLFSLEDRQ
+210 RGCSCSMYSLEDRQ

-242 SLEDAELAQKFLDSK
+242 CLEDAELAQKFLDSK

-269 EKEGKACYEVRLASA
+269 ESGGKACYEVRLASA
-284 VQKDCAMEGE
+284 VQKDCAVDGE
-294 CETNCGSFN
+294 CDSCCGCFN
-303 FEDKEFTVK
+303 FEDKEFSVK

-321 KVSFYLQKAQAYAAN
+321 KVSHYLQQAQAYAAN
-336 ENQRKMLE
+336 ENQRRMLE
-344 EYARSFTLGS
+344 EYRRSFTFGS
-354 VDAHKEGSRYWI
+354 IEAHKEGSRYWI

-387 GSRGEFEGFIAVV
+387 GSRGEFEGFVAVV

-415 EVLLPELPWPKE
+415 EVLLPELPWPVE

-478 SVAYAT
+478 AVAYAT

-490 FLQEEDKDLFIK
+490 FLEEEDKDAFIK

-529 DEGKFNFDKS
+529 DNGKFNFDQG
-539 KVTNPETGE
+539 KVS
-548 PVTSWYHGSETW
+548 SWYRGSETW

-578 VGLYLCLIKKV
+578 VGLYLCLNKEV
-589 LSIFGNE
+589 LSIFGHE
-596 GQDAEDVVYINWLS
+596 GQDADDVVYINWLS

-618 LEFYTPESKSWRQ
+618 LEFYTPESRSWRQ

-645 EAGEGLVGLEELTG
+645 EAGEDLVSLEEVTG
-659 PDGKPDAQITLDRSK
+659 QDGKPDARIRLDRSK
-674 IHTVGKDAIHRFLC
+674 IPTVGKSAIHRFLC
-688 KLQVLKATADVEGGR
+688 KLQVFKSTADVEGGR
-703 ALYDGYSTVSEGGPH
+703 VLYDKYSTVSDSGTH
-718 NFMRLRETVL
+718 NFLRLRETVL

-737 VQANTNINGDSV
+737 VQANTKINGDAV
-749 ELKEYEGSAAGLIC
+749 ELVEYESSAAGLIC
-763 SFTERFQDDAEKL
+763 SFIERFQDDVEKL
-776 EADLLDLCKK
+776 ESDLLEMSRNDA
-786 DFPCW
+786 PCW
-791 C
+791 